1 MKKMNMQ
8 SSGLTRDT
16 HNGENP
22 LWLRRLSC
30 ARKDSRKAAFS
41 LVEVTLAIGIVSF
54 VVVSIL
60 GTFSVGLA
68 TIHDA
73 KNDMTHAQIVAQ
85 VSSTV
90 LQTPFDQVD
99 AYAGTSPFY
108 FDQTGKQL
116 PSVTGALY
124 SVKLVAVAGGATTY
138 PGASAT
144 LSSSAKTV
152 QITVSTVRPGTST
165 AMTNAPVTRSS
176 LIVPK
181 S

>member
-1 MKKMNMQ
+1 MY

-16 HNGENP
+16 HNGDYP
-22 LWLRRLSC
+22 LWLRWLSQT
-30 ARKDSRKAAFS
+30 KNNSTKAAFS

-60 GTFSVGLA
+60 GTFSVGLT

-73 KNDMTHAQIVAQ
+73 KNDMSHAQIVAQ
-85 VSSTV
+85 ISSTV

-99 AYAGTSPFY
+99 AYASAGPY
-108 FDQTGKQL
+108 YYDQTGRQL
-116 PSVTGALY
+116 TSVTGALY
-124 SVKLVAVAGGATTY
+124 SVKLVVVPGGTATY
-138 PGASAT
+138 PGAAST

-152 QITVSTVRPGTST
+152 QITVSTIRPGTST